1 MATNQLPF
9 DPNQFA
15 NRIIDGSNSETL
27 DQLYFIGSAKSYLKK
42 VDTGTTMTAQ
52 ASGNFYSN
60 VAGSSF
66 RDILDGGSSDDE
78 TSMYYGAIV
87 GGVFPTQPG
96 GI

>member
-1 MATNQLPF
+1 MVSALPF

-42 VDTGTTMTAQ
+42 VDTGTTLTAK
-52 ASGNFYSN
+52 ATGNFYSN
-60 VAGSSF
+60 VAGAEF
-66 RDILDGGSSDDE
+66 RDILDGGSSDDQA
-78 TSMYYGAIV
+78 SQFFGAIV

>member
-1 MATNQLPF
+1 MASPQLPF
-9 DPNQFA
+9 NPSQFA

-27 DQLYFIGSAKSYLKK
+27 DQLYFIGSSKSYLKK
-42 VDTGTTMTAQ
+42 VDTGTSLTVN

-60 VAGSSF
+60 VAGSDF
-66 RDILDGGSSDDE
+66 RDILDGGSSDN
-78 TSMYYGAIV
+78 SSSQFYGAIV